1 MRNLL
6 ILFFIAFLAI
16 VFWRFENK
24 RNIHNTSDNE
34 RNISSLSP
42 KIEDF
47 YQLLIKSPS
56 KAEDLDGNL
65 IPAENLVIERKWNG
79 YICKTAVKNRGKA
92 PLHMSNIILFDIP
105 AHGLDPESPVYGEG
119 FQMLYQNGGTLA
131 NRENI
136 GGYADNKHYNI
147 PDPYGLSTVYG
158 VMTVS
163 IKPDEHMLLGFTSC
177 YRFIGRISYD
187 AQQLQVSIDAEGL
200 ELKPGKSWVLEDF
213 IILGG
218 NEPGKLF
225 DQLATEISK
234 NHPPRKIKTI
244 PTGWCSWYSY
254 GPDISYENIEENLN
268 RFAMVLPELK
278 YIQIDDGYQPYMGDW
293 TDPNPVY
300 GDIKKTITTIREKG
314 FEPALWVA
322 PFIAEEKSRI
332 FREHPDWFIK
342 DVDGNPLNSS
352 KIGFGGWR
360 CAPWYVLDGTN
371 PEVQKHLE
379 DIFHEMREKWG
390 INYFK
395 LDANYWGAIHGGVH
409 YEKTA
414 TRIEAYRLGM
424 EAVLKGCD
432 KNTIVLGCNAP
443 IWPSLGLVTAMR
455 TSGDV
460 SRDWS
465 IIRSSAFENLFR
477 AWQNGK
483 LWISDPDCVLL
494 TNDTLFSNGKTITN
508 NEWMFHATVIHAV
521 GGLIL
526 SGDKA
531 SNLNTAELAT
541 LRKLLTPTGIG
552 TRFSNARM
560 ETAVTDLGD
569 RQYYYFFNWSDS
581 ASTNL
586 TIQLKSNSSLTDF
599 WNDKVLGNFE
609 GSYTVTKLAPRSAYL
624 IVAVPN

>member
-6 ILFFIAFLAI
+6 ILFFIALLAI
-16 VFWRFENK
+16 VFWCFENK
-24 RNIHNTSDNE
+24 RNIHITSDNE

-42 KIEDF
+42 GIEAF
-47 YQLLIKSPS
+47 NQLLKKSPS
-56 KAEDLDGNL
+56 KTEDANGNV
-65 IPAENLVIERKWNG
+65 IPAENLVIERKWKGN
-79 YICKTAVKNRGKA
+79 ICKTMVKNIGNTL
-92 PLHMSNIILFDIP
+92 LHVSNIILFDIP
-105 AHGLDPESPVYGEG
+105 DHGLDPESPVYGEG
-119 FQMLYQNGGTLA
+119 FQMLHQNGGTLA
-131 NRENI
+131 NRKDI

-147 PDPYGLSTVYG
+147 PDPHGLPTVYG

-163 IKPDEHMLLGFTSC
+163 IKKDENMLFGFTSC
-177 YRFIGRISYD
+177 HRFIGRISYD
-187 AQQLQVSIDAEGL
+187 ARQLQISIDAEGL
-200 ELKPGKSWVLEDF
+200 VLKPGESWELEDF
-213 IILGG
+213 IILAG
-218 NEPGKLF
+218 EEAGKLF

-268 RFAMVLPELK
+268 RFAIVMPELK
-278 YIQIDDGYQPYMGDW
+278 YIQIDDGYQPFMGDW

-300 GDIKKTITTIREKG
+300 GDIKKTINTIREKG

-322 PFIAEEKSRI
+322 PFIAEKNSRI
-332 FREHPDWFIK
+332 FKEHPDWFIK
-342 DVDGNPLNSS
+342 DVDGTPLNSS

-379 DIFHEMREKWG
+379 GIFHEMREKWG
-390 INYFK
+390 VNYFK
-395 LDANYWGAIHGGVH
+395 LDANYWGAIHGGAH
-409 YEKTA
+409 YNRTA

-424 EAVLKGCD
+424 EAILKGCD
-432 KNTIVLGCNAP
+432 DNTVVLGCNAP

-465 IIRSSAFENLFR
+465 IIRSTSFENLLR

-508 NEWMFHATVIHAV
+508 NEWMFHATAIHAV

-531 SNLNTAELAT
+531 SNLKESELAI
-541 LRKLLTPTGIG
+541 LKKLLIPTGIG

-560 ETAVTDLGD
+560 ESAVTDLGD
-569 RQYYYFFNWSDS
+569 KQYYYFFNWSDT
-581 ASTNL
+581 ATTDL
-586 TIQLKSNSSLTDF
+586 TIHLKSKSSLTDY
-599 WNDKVLGNFE
+599 WNDRVLGNFE
-609 GSYTVTKLAPRSAYL
+609 SSYTLTKLTPRSACLL
-624 IVAVPN
+624 IAVPN